1 MQFSVILGKMMY
13 FYNVQRPVRLDLM
26 NATDNLDNEKSAF
39 IN

>member
-1 MQFSVILGKMMY
+1 MQFSVILGKMY
-13 FYNVQRPVRLDLM
+13 FYNVQRPVKLDLM